1 MSRGYVPSKTKAYQI
16 IKSSSRHPVAMFL
29 PEKSHLGL
37 EKEKLLREK
46 LIFMKHKAIHF
57 TIHCL

>member
-29 PEKSHLGL
+29 PEKKPSWIG
-37 EKEKLLREK
+37 KRK
-46 LIFMKHKAIHF
+46 IA
-57 TIHCL
+57 T